1 MCTKDCLLATG
12 LSTEIN
18 DYEGVSVSFTFTG
31 SVAMEQLCQ
40 NVAIIDDVTVE
51 NTESF
56 TLSLMSPESQ
66 ILIPIDSVQVLI
78 EDNDGKLGKYR

>member
-1 MCTKDCLLATG
+1 
-12 LSTEIN
+12 
-18 DYEGVSVSFTFTG
+18 
-31 SVAMEQLCQ
+31 MEQLCQ
-40 NVAIIDDVTVE
+40 NVAIIDDVIVE
-51 NTESF
+51 NKESF